1 MLAESGVFGA
11 DLLVWLVFALG
22 AAMVVG
28 NLLAL
33 LRPPAGGSARRST
46 PRRKGPA
53 RARGAKARAGGAKAR
68 GGKSTKKGSAS
79 RSARGPRG
87 GDLPTAPLGR
97 SVMMIAIGTL
107 AVVWSLATLATR

>member
-1 MLAESGVFGA
+1 MLADSGVFGA

-33 LRPPAGGSARRST
+33 LRPPA
-46 PRRKGPA
+46 
-53 RARGAKARAGGAKAR
+53 AGGAKAR
-68 GGKSTKKGSAS
+68 GGKSTKKGNSS

-107 AVVWSLATLATR
+107 AVVWSLATLVTR

>member
-1 MLAESGVFGA
+1 MVSAQLLGGSVLADSGVFGA

-33 LRPPAGGSARRST
+33 LRPPPS
-46 PRRKGPA
+46 
-53 RARGAKARAGGAKAR
+53 
-68 GGKSTKKGSAS
+68 GKSTKKGSAS
-79 RSARGPRG
+79 RSAGGRRG
-87 GDLPTAPLGR
+87 GDLPAAPMGR
-97 SVMMIAIGTL
+97 SITMIAIGTL